1 MLNLITCELLK
12 LKHSKMVLLS
22 VLGVLATPC
31 MMLAGALQTHFEYP
45 DKIFTLADIYD
56 NSLVYAMLLINFI
69 VYVTVTAYLFSREYS
84 ENTLKML
91 LPIPVSRTAFIVGK
105 FLVLFLWIMLLT
117 IVTWAGILALFSV
130 YHVIFGMHS
139 FSLNVAGLWLLKFLL
154 GNILM
159 FFTLSPFAFIAQKT
173 KGLVVPMIA
182 SAVVVMS
189 SAALSNQD
197 MGALFPWT
205 ATYFLMDGRLE
216 STGYPIPL
224 SIAIIFAISVGGL
237 LATFRY
243 FKGEDLK

>member
-12 LKHSKMVLLS
+12 LKHSKMVLIS

-31 MMLAGALQTHFEYP
+31 MMLAGALQMHFEYP
-45 DKIFTLADIYD
+45 DKIITLADIYD
-56 NSLVYAMLLINFI
+56 NSLVYVMLLINFI
-69 VYVTVTAYLFSREYS
+69 VYVAITAYLFSREYT
-84 ENTLKML
+84 ENTLKTL
-91 LPIPVSRTAFIVGK
+91 LPIPVSRTTFIVGK

-117 IVTWAGILALFSV
+117 LVTWAGILALFSV

-139 FSLNVAGLWLLKFLL
+139 FNLVDARLWLLKFLL
-154 GNILM
+154 GNALM

-173 KGLVVPMIA
+173 KGLVAPMIA
-182 SAVVVMS
+182 SAVIVMS

-205 ATYFLMDGRLE
+205 ATYFLLDERLK

-224 SIAIIFAISVGGL
+224 SISIILAVTVVGL
-237 LATFRY
+237 LATFQY
-243 FKGEDLK
+243 FKKEDIK

>member
-1 MLNLITCELLK
+1 MLNLITSELLK

-31 MMLAGALQTHFEYP
+31 MMLAGALQMHFEYP
-45 DKIFTLADIYD
+45 EKFFTLADIYD
-56 NSLVYAMLLINFI
+56 NSLVYVMLLINFI
-69 VYVTVTAYLFSREYS
+69 VYVAITAYLFSREYT
-84 ENTLKML
+84 ENTLKTL
-91 LPIPVSRTAFIVGK
+91 LPIPVSRTTFIVGK
-105 FLVLFLWIMLLT
+105 ILVLFLWIMLLT

-139 FSLNVAGLWLLKFLL
+139 FSLKVAGLWILKFLL

-173 KGLVVPMIA
+173 SNLVLPMIA

-189 SAALSNQD
+189 NAALSNQD

-205 ATYFLMDGRLE
+205 ATYFLLDGRLE

-224 SIAIIFAISVGGL
+224 SIAIIFAVSVVGL

-243 FKGEDLK
+243 FKEEDL

>member
-31 MMLAGALQTHFEYP
+31 MMLAGALQMHFEYP
-45 DKIFTLADIYD
+45 EKIFTLADIYD
-56 NSLVYAMLLINFI
+56 NSLVYVMLLINFI
-69 VYVTVTAYLFSREYS
+69 VYVAITAYLFSREYT
-84 ENTLKML
+84 ENTLKTL
-91 LPIPVSRTAFIVGK
+91 LPIPVSRTTFIIGK
-105 FLVLFLWIMLLT
+105 ILILFLWIMLLAF
-117 IVTWAGILALFSV
+117 VTWAGILALFSA

-173 KGLVVPMIA
+173 RGLVVPMIA

-189 SAALSNQD
+189 NAALSNQD

-205 ATYFLMDGRLE
+205 ATYFLIDGRLE
-216 STGYPIPL
+216 STGYPILL
-224 SIAIIFAISVGGL
+224 SNAIIFAVSVVGL
-237 LATFRY
+237 LGTFRY
-243 FKGEDLK
+243 FKEEDL

>member
-31 MMLAGALQTHFEYP
+31 MMLAGALQMHFEYP

-117 IVTWAGILALFSV
+117 IVTWAGILALFSL

-224 SIAIIFAISVGGL
+224 SIAIIFAISAGGL

>member
-31 MMLAGALQTHFEYP
+31 MMLAGALQMHFEYP
-45 DKIFTLADIYD
+45 EKIFTLADIYD
-56 NSLVYAMLLINFI
+56 NSLVYVMLLINFI
-69 VYVTVTAYLFSREYS
+69 VYVAITAYLFSREYT
-84 ENTLKML
+84 ENTLKTL
-91 LPIPVSRTAFIVGK
+91 LPIPVSRTTFIIGK
-105 FLVLFLWIMLLT
+105 ILILFLWIMLLAF
-117 IVTWAGILALFSV
+117 VTWAGILALFSA

-139 FSLNVAGLWLLKFLL
+139 FDLKVAGFWLLKFLL

-173 KGLVVPMIA
+173 RGLVVPMIA

-189 SAALSNQD
+189 NAALSNQD

-205 ATYFLMDGRLE
+205 ATYFLIDGRLE
-216 STGYPIPL
+216 STGYPILL
-224 SIAIIFAISVGGL
+224 SNAIIFAVSVVGL
-237 LATFRY
+237 LGTFRY
-243 FKGEDLK
+243 FKEEDL

>member
-31 MMLAGALQTHFEYP
+31 MMLAGALQMHFEYP

-69 VYVTVTAYLFSREYS
+69 VYVTITAYLFSREYT
-84 ENTLKML
+84 ENTLKTL
-91 LPIPVSRTAFIVGK
+91 LPILVSRTTFIAGK

-130 YHVIFGMHS
+130 YYLIFGMHS
-139 FSLNVAGLWLLKFLL
+139 FSLDVAGLWFLKFLL

-173 KGLVVPMIA
+173 KGLMVPMIA

-189 SAALSNQD
+189 GAALSNQD

-205 ATYFLMDGRLE
+205 ATYFLMDGRLK
-216 STGYPIPL
+216 STGYPISL
-224 SIAIIFAISVGGL
+224 SIAIILAVTVVGL
-237 LATFRY
+237 LATFGY
-243 FKGEDLK
+243 FKKEDIK

>member
-31 MMLAGALQTHFEYP
+31 MMLAGALQMHFEYP

-117 IVTWAGILALFSV
+117 IVTWAGILALFSL

-216 STGYPIPL
+216 SIGYPIPL
-224 SIAIIFAISVGGL
+224 SIAIIFAISVVGL